1 MLFYRSM
8 AVNVKSIL
16 NISQI
21 VAKKMVD
28 NNIKGSIVNISSQAS
43 KVSFINTHI
52 HRVPIY

>member
-1 MLFYRSM
+1 M

-43 KVSFINTHI
+43 KVSFINTRY
-52 HRVPIY
+52 RVPIY